1 MSNLFVRSGSTLMTP
16 VLDRCGVAGVMR
28 RWILETA
35 GDFALRATERRVR
48 WQDLREAD
56 EVFVSNAVVGLKSV
70 GVIERGRERLRP
82 GAFDAA
88 DRLRARLEMS

>member
-1 MSNLFVRSGSTLMTP
+1 M
-16 VLDRCGVAGVMR
+16 
-28 RWILETA
+28 
-35 GDFALRATERRVR
+35 ALRPSERRMR

-56 EVFVSNAVVGLKSV
+56 EVFVTNAVVGLKSV

-88 DRLRARLEMS
+88 NRFRARLEKS